1 MVAVTSTMLPLGEP
15 APGFSLSDPAGRLHS
30 LADFVDA
37 PALVVIFLCNH
48 GPYVRHISREL
59 AGVTH
64 EWRPWTQGT
73 TGVGGQPALIFTPA
87 WTSRN
92 GHQDSHEGWPAL
104 HRTQESAA
112 TRYA

>member
-15 APGFSLSDPAGRLHS
+15 PRVLRRVQPGGCT
-30 LADFVDA
+30 ADFADA
-37 PALVVIFLCNH
+37 PALIVVFLCIH
-48 GPYVRHISREL
+48 CPYARHISREL